1 MIKLVDNRSIDHLEE
16 KLPKCSTDSF
26 FNVKI
31 FCFLSL
37 WTEYEGWKYKID
49 LLSTNLFLFNWLFWS
64 EYGKK
69 CRSVF
74 HPSEERNQKLTF
86 NKLTFFFKTDYQNE
100 FNNKPVLNLYTSKV
114 WEAADDSMR
123 RRRAAAINLFI
134 ILNLR
139 KVKANT
145 WINSLYIFSLL
156 SDGLC
161 CWCCSTVHE
170 ADDVWQPLFL

>member
-1 MIKLVDNRSIDHLEE
+1 MIYYQLIFSCLIDYFGQKMVKNVDLCFILQRKEIRNYWHLT
-16 KLPKCSTDSF
+16 SWH
-26 FNVKI
+26 I
-31 FCFLSL
+31 
-37 WTEYEGWKYKID
+37 
-49 LLSTNLFLFNWLFWS
+49 
-64 EYGKK
+64 
-69 CRSVF
+69 
-74 HPSEERNQKLTF
+74 
-86 NKLTFFFKTDYQNE
+86 FFFKTDNQNE

>member
-1 MIKLVDNRSIDHLEE
+1 MWRFSVFYHFELNMRAESIK
-16 KLPKCSTDSF
+16 
-26 FNVKI
+26 
-31 FCFLSL
+31 
-37 WTEYEGWKYKID
+37 YD

-64 EYGKK
+64 ENGKK
-69 CRSVF
+69 NVDLCFILQRK
-74 HPSEERNQKLTF
+74 ETRNWHLTSWHI
-86 NKLTFFFKTDYQNE
+86 FFFKTDYQNE